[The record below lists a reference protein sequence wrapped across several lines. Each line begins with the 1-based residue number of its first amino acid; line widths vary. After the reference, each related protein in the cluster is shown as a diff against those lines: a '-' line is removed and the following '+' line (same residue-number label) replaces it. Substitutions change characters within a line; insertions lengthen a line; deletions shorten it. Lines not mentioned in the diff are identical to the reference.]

1 MTYGVSTSNRERQ
14 HTMLVSE
21 TPTFE
26 SMSFLLSLLKRI
38 RAEGSY
44 QEHQLR
50 TMRHIL
56 ALHLN
61 LDGIP
66 QPLPSRCD
74 LTSVT
79 PERILEMLS
88 DGLLEIASDE
98 NEGEKSRWL
107 AIDIINI
114 QLGRT
119 TAIPEPKYA

>member
-1 MTYGVSTSNRERQ
+1 MTYGVSISNRE
-14 HTMLVSE
+14 
-21 TPTFE
+21 
-26 SMSFLLSLLKRI
+26 
-38 RAEGSY
+38 
-44 QEHQLR
+44 
-50 TMRHIL
+50 IL

-61 LDGIP
+61 LDGMP
-66 QPLPSRCD
+66 QPLPRRCD

-98 NEGEKSRWL
+98 IEGEQSRWL

-119 TAIPEPKYA
+119 TALADPRYA